1 MIRNKTGIWGE
12 IYTAR
17 YLRDRGCDII
27 GSNFKC
33 RFGEADI
40 IAAEGEKMLIVEV
53 KTRNESATLRP
64 MEAVDENKRDRL
76 EKTAQVF
83 IKASGLTDLHPRFDV
98 AEVYLNDDYELVS
111 LNYIENAF
119 SSEHNSL

>member
-1 MIRNKTGIWGE
+1 MIRNKTGLWGE

-17 YLRDRGCDII
+17 YLRDNGCDII

-40 IAAEGEKMLIVEV
+40 IASKGKRMFIVEV
-53 KTRNESATLRP
+53 KTRNETTALRP
-64 MEAVDENKRDRL
+64 MEAVDKNKRDRL
-76 EKTAQVF
+76 EKTAQMF
-83 IKASGLTDLHPRFDV
+83 IKASGMTDLNIRFDV
-98 AEVYLNDDYELVS
+98 SEVYLNNDYELVS

-119 SSEHNSL
+119 SAEK

>member
-17 YLRDRGCDII
+17 YLRDKGCDII

-40 IAAEGEKMLIVEV
+40 IASQGKNMFIVEV
-53 KTRNESATLRP
+53 KTRDESTSVRP
-64 MEAVDENKRDRL
+64 MEAVDVNKRERL

-83 IKASGLTDLHPRFDV
+83 IKASGLTDLQPRFDV
-98 AEVYLNDDYELVS
+98 AEVYLNKEYELVS

-119 SSEHNSL
+119 HIE

>member
-17 YLRDRGCDII
+17 YLRDKGCDIL

-40 IAAEGEKMLIVEV
+40 IASQGKNMFIVEV
-53 KTRNESATLRP
+53 KTRDDSTSVRP
-64 MEAVDENKRDRL
+64 MEAVDVNKMELL

-83 IKASGLTDLHPRFDV
+83 INASGLTDLQPRFDV
-98 AEVYLNDDYELVS
+98 AEVYLNKEYELVS

-119 SSEHNSL
+119 HIE

>member
-17 YLRDRGCDII
+17 YLRDKGCDIL

-33 RFGEADI
+33 RFGEVDI
-40 IAAEGEKMLIVEV
+40 IASQGKNMFIVEV
-53 KTRNESATLRP
+53 KTRDESTSVRP
-64 MEAVDENKRDRL
+64 MEAVDVNKRERL

-83 IKASGLTDLHPRFDV
+83 IKASGLTDLQPRFDV
-98 AEVYLNDDYELVS
+98 AEVYLNKEYELVS

-119 SSEHNSL
+119 HIE